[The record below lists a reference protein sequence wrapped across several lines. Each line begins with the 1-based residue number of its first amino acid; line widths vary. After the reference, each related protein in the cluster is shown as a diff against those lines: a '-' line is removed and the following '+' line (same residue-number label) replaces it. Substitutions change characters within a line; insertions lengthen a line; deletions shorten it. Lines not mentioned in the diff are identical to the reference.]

1 MQDMTRLRTE
11 PCENTLT
18 KVEILSTRSFAWTV
32 TSERFSIR
40 GLFNG
45 CAIFTNW
52 RSRTWSIREHP
63 TYSFELSDHLSRMR
77 VSGLLKLQPQPYP
90 YGPSLG
96 FGDGAGTLKEMYPKT
111 VDRYSELVNFVSD
124 VVAGKGVSQ
133 LEKLAT
139 ALYVTDELGEN
150 KSVGERAKRL
160 VEHKPHIDMQAAND
174 AVSEIDGVMR
184 LKRARFS

>member
-1 MQDMTRLRTE
+1 MKPAQNSAVL
-11 PCENTLT
+11 
-18 KVEILSTRSFAWTV
+18 LSLIEKMKAKGSWCGETHVQKATYIMS
-32 TSERFSIR
+32 S
-40 GLFNG
+40 LFGVPNDFEFVLYKHG
-45 CAIFTNW
+45 
-52 RSRTWSIREHP
+52 P
-63 TYSFELSDHLSRMR
+63 YSFELSDHLSRMR